1 MFKHIFPLRGSKLLY
16 EMFHGDG
23 LMSLVRLIFANT
35 ANNCLVFALIFNA
48 ESREWL
54 VGMSFDVAGR
64 VYDFVSAH

>member
-1 MFKHIFPLRGSKLLY
+1 MFEHIFTLRGSKLLY

-35 ANNCLVFALIFNA
+35 ANNCLVFALIFDA

-54 VGMSFDVAGR
+54 VGVSFDVARG
-64 VYDFVSAH
+64 VCDFVRAH